1 MAERTEPAI
10 DWEQAADTLEEFLNT
25 VLDATGLELD
35 AEIEVCDP
43 EKPVDVEAP
52 NIIVDLTGPDQ
63 RLLLED
69 RNELLRSLEYLAHR
83 WVRLEPSHAARI
95 RFDSNGH
102 RGDRVAELGLAART
116 AADQVRESGR
126 PFRFQPMNAR
136 ERRVIH
142 LNLREAEGVRSVS
155 EGEGFDR
162 VVVIHPV

>member
-1 MAERTEPAI
+1 M
-10 DWEQAADTLEEFLNT
+10 DWEKAADTLEEFLNT

-35 AEIEVCDP
+35 AEIDVCDP
-43 EKPVDVEAP
+43 EKPVDIEAP
-52 NIIVDLTGPDQ
+52 NIVVDLAGPDA

-83 WVRLEPSHAARI
+83 WVRLESSHAALI
-95 RFDSNGH
+95 RFDSNGF
-102 RGDRVAELGLAART
+102 RADRINELGLLAST
-116 AADQVRESGR
+116 AADQVRETGR

-142 LNLREAEGVRSVS
+142 MTLREAEGVRSAS

-162 VVVIHPV
+162 VVVIHPA